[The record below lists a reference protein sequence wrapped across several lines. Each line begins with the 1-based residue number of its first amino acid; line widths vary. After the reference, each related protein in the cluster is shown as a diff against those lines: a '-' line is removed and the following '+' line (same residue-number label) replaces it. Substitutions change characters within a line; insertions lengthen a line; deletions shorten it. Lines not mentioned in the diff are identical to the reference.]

1 MLFQI
6 FLPKIMIGGLAFSG
20 ISRVAVSVDV
30 ASLDDIP
37 NLEGRPCDGSEI
49 DIVTLTKGTVPS
61 AGLVKDNLVPAG

>member
-20 ISRVAVSVDV
+20 ISLVAASVDV

-37 NLEGRPCDGSEI
+37 NLEGRPCDGS
-49 DIVTLTKGTVPS
+49 
-61 AGLVKDNLVPAG
+61 